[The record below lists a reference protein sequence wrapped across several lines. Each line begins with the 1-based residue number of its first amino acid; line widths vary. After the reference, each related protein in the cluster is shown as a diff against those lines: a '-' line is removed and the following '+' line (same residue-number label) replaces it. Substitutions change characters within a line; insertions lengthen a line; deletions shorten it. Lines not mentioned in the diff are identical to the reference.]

1 MEFRPVIGVPTQTL
15 QAIEGIPEGLPH
27 SWVMNH
33 RYFLAL
39 TSVGAVPWMVPLLDQ
54 DPATLRAIYDRLD
67 GVFVAGGVDVHPSSY
82 GEEQHALC
90 GVTDLPRDV
99 VEIAFTRWALE
110 DGKPFLGVCRGMQVL
125 NVVCGGTLYQDCT
138 DEYPGAIKH
147 DYFPNA
153 GFDRHYLAHEIT
165 VAPGSHLRAAF
176 GAERA
181 LVNSMHHQGIKTLGD
196 GLVATAH
203 APDGLIEAIE
213 TADGTFAVGAQWHP
227 EMLIDS
233 DPGTHRLFQA
243 FTEASVQWRHA
254 QNMADAALGA
264 AA

>member
-54 DPATLRAIYDRLD
+54 DPDTLRAIYDRLD
-67 GVFVAGGVDVHPSSY
+67 GVFIAGGVDMDPASY

-90 GVTDLPRDV
+90 GVTDRPRDV
-99 VEIAFTRWALE
+99 VELAFTRWALE
-110 DGKPFLGVCRGMQVL
+110 DGKPFFGICRGMQIL
-125 NVVCGGTLYQDCT
+125 NVARGGTLHQDCA
-138 DEYPGAIKH
+138 DAIPDSIKH

-153 GFDRHYLAHEIT
+153 GYERDYLAHEIA
-165 VAPGSHLRAAF
+165 VVPGSDLHAAF
-176 GAERA
+176 GAEQV
-181 LVNSMHHQGIKTLGD
+181 LVNSMHHQGIKTLGT

-213 TADGTFAVGAQWHP
+213 TTSDVFAVGAQWHP
-227 EMLIDS
+227 EMLIDT

-243 FTEASVQWRHA
+243 FI
-254 QNMADAALGA
+254 DAAVVWQREHALVGALGEA
-264 AA
+264 A